1 MTESNKSKTKSSDL
15 DFWRSQHRAQD
26 EADGTPK
33 SLQRVWEE
41 GVFNRLGEEM
51 GQRMDELIWPMIPE
65 RVKNTVAVSTGTIAP
80 FWLAYQ
86 KLTERYKQHKNTRF
100 TRDLEEHWL
109 ASTVESAALALWFD
123 EMAMKKI
130 RIDAEHETE
139 FIGDDPDAKTRA
151 LRIVFIRQLSERL
164 GLDFK
169 HGIASISKQLESLWR
184 KQLRHTH
191 SVALILDEDSRIDI
205 EKESIEKSCS
215 IEDVLSQRL
224 DRYENAEAKKA
235 GLSNRGNAERETA
248 LTAIALVSHY
258 SKKVLN
264 GALV

>member
-1 MTESNKSKTKSSDL
+1 MTESNKSKTKSSDV

-65 RVKNTVAVSTGTIAP
+65 RVKNTVAVSAGTIAP

-123 EMAMKKI
+123 ETAMKEI

-139 FIGDDPDAKTRA
+139 FIGDGPDAKSKA
-151 LRIVFIRQLSERL
+151 L
-164 GLDFK
+164 
-169 HGIASISKQLESLWR
+169 
-184 KQLRHTH
+184 
-191 SVALILDEDSRIDI
+191 SVALILDKNSRIDM
-205 EKESIEKSCS
+205 EKESIEKACS
-215 IEDVLSQRL
+215 IEDVLSQRV
-224 DRYENAEAKKA
+224 DKYVSAETEKA
-235 GLSNRGNAERETA
+235 GIKPKDVERDTA

-258 SKKVLN
+258 SKKVLK

>member
-1 MTESNKSKTKSSDL
+1 MTESNKSKTKSSDV

-65 RVKNTVAVSTGTIAP
+65 RVKNTVAVSAGTIAP

-123 EMAMKKI
+123 ETAMKEI

-139 FIGDDPDAKTRA
+139 FIGDGPDAKSKA
-151 LRIVFIRQLSERL
+151 LRIVFIRELSQQL

-169 HGIASISKQLESLWR
+169 HGIISISEQLESLWK
-184 KQLRHTH
+184 KQLGHTH
-191 SVALILDEDSRIDI
+191 SVALILDKNSRIDM
-205 EKESIEKSCS
+205 EKESIEKACS
-215 IEDVLSQRL
+215 IEDVLSQRV
-224 DRYENAEAKKA
+224 DKYVSAETEKA
-235 GLSNRGNAERETA
+235 GIKPKDVERDTA

-258 SKKVLN
+258 SKKVLK

>member
-1 MTESNKSKTKSSDL
+1 MTQSKTQSSDL

-26 EADGTPK
+26 DADGTPK
-33 SLQRVWEE
+33 SLTRVWEE

-51 GQRMDELIWPMIPE
+51 GQRMDELIWPMIPGG
-65 RVKNTVAVSTGTIAP
+65 VKTTVAVSAGKFAP
-80 FWLAYQ
+80 FWLAYR
-86 KLTERYKQHKNTRF
+86 KFKDRYDQHETTRF
-100 TRDLEEHWL
+100 TRELEEHWL
-109 ASTVESAALALWFD
+109 ASTVESAALGLWLD
-123 EMAMKKI
+123 EMAMKEI

-151 LRIVFIRQLSERL
+151 LRIVFIRQLSEQL

-205 EKESIEKSCS
+205 EKESIAKSCS

-258 SKKVLN
+258 SKKVLK